1 MNGTVY
7 GRIPGVVT
15 IAEESTAWP
24 AVTAPTSNN
33 GLGFGLKWN
42 MGWMHDTLGYIKNDP
57 IHRKYHHNEM
67 TFPLMYAWSENYV
80 LPISHDEVVHGKG
93 SLLARMPGDNWQRLA
108 NLRAYLAYMW
118 SHPGK
123 QLIFM
128 GSEFAQPA
136 EWSEA
141 HGLDWWILE
150 QPAHV
155 GVLEMVKNLN
165 RIYKET
171 PALWQRDNDPSGFQW
186 IVGDDAEGN
195 VFAWVRF
202 DNAGVPF
209 VSITNYSPVVRTD
222 YEIGMPQVGVWHEVL
237 NTDAHDFGG
246 SGQGNLGVVLA
257 TSGESHGQPAHARVT
272 LPPLATIWLRP
283 A

>member
-1 MNGTVY
+1 
-7 GRIPGVVT
+7 
-15 IAEESTAWP
+15 
-24 AVTAPTSNN
+24 
-33 GLGFGLKWN
+33 
-42 MGWMHDTLGYIKNDP
+42 
-57 IHRKYHHNEM
+57 M

-141 HGLDWWILE
+141 HGLDWWILD

-165 RIYKET
+165 RVYKET
-171 PALWQRDNDPSGFQW
+171 PAMWQRDNDPTGFQW
-186 IVGDDAEGN
+186 LVGDDAEGN

-202 DNAGVPF
+202 DNADVPF

-222 YEIGMPQVGVWHEVL
+222 YQIGLPMIGEWHEVL
-237 NTDAHDFGG
+237 NTDAEEFGG
-246 SGQGNLGVVLA
+246 SGQGNLGVVNA
-257 TSGESHGQPAHARVT
+257 TEGGLHGQPAHARIT